1 MNRTRHKV
9 KLKGS
14 EKSPLGSNKS
24 SAVETSSTLWG
35 GGGEGWVCHFGL
47 NTDLV
52 CKTQG
57 ERLFVSIMEEFLT
70 VSFWMTQ
77 GCANNFLHADDIRHC
92 HSDLCNKR
100 QPGIKKKHV

>member
-24 SAVETSSTLWG
+24 KTPSAMGTSCTLWG
-35 GGGEGWVCHFGL
+35 ERGEGWVCHFGL
-47 NTDLV
+47 NADLI

-57 ERLFVSIMEEFLT
+57 EVI
-70 VSFWMTQ
+70 
-77 GCANNFLHADDIRHC
+77 CLHHGGVFNCVLLDDPRVC
-92 HSDLCNKR
+92 
-100 QPGIKKKHV
+100 

>member
-1 MNRTRHKV
+1 M
-9 KLKGS
+9 
-14 EKSPLGSNKS
+14 
-24 SAVETSSTLWG
+24 LWG
-35 GGGEGWVCHFGL
+35 DGGEGQVCHFGV
-47 NTDLV
+47 NTDLL

-57 ERLFVSIMEEFLT
+57 ELICLHHGGMEEFLT

-100 QPGIKKKHV
+100 KRQPGKKKKACVMGS

>member
-35 GGGEGWVCHFGL
+35 GGGEGWVCNFGL

-57 ERLFVSIMEEFLT
+57 EVI
-70 VSFWMTQ
+70 
-77 GCANNFLHADDIRHC
+77 CLHHGGVFDCVLLDDPRVC
-92 HSDLCNKR
+92 
-100 QPGIKKKHV
+100 